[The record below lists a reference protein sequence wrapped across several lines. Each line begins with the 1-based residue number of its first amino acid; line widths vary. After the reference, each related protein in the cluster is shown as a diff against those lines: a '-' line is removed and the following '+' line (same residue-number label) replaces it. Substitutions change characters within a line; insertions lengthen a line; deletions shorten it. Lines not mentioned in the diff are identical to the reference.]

1 MDGPGSPGDL
11 GHAEP
16 QSLLTQDAS
25 HTQEVASQR
34 RLEDGGQ
41 LKLKL
46 KGVMFFKKKLNFR
59 RPQLILNLY
68 RYITGLGQMMTR
80 LS

>member
-16 QSLLTQDAS
+16 HSLLTQDAS

-46 KGVMFFKKKLNFR
+46 KGVMFLKKKLNFR